1 MKIFNVKKYIIG
13 INIIIIKLNIS
24 ININFFINKYIKVTY
39 IFLNGIIQFFF
50 SLINAICYFFTRK
63 YGSIIIQKGTIRIVG
78 IKILMNNGYVF
89 YFI

>member
-13 INIIIIKLNIS
+13 INIIIIKLKIS

-50 SLINAICYFFTRK
+50 H
-63 YGSIIIQKGTIRIVG
+63 
-78 IKILMNNGYVF
+78 
-89 YFI
+89 